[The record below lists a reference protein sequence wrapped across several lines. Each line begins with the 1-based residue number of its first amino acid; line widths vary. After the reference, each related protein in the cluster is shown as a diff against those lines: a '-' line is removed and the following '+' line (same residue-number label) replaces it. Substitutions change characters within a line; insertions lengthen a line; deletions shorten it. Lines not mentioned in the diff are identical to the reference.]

1 MRHLTPEILLDIA
14 EGTCAEQ
21 ETPHLATCPGCR
33 QQLAEVRKTLET
45 VFATADGPVPEPS
58 PLFWDRLSERVRH
71 GVAAGGAP
79 QRRFWLGT
87 WSWSTVVPAAAVAVV
102 VIALVVSGPSR
113 TPPPLEPA
121 TGAISFAEL
130 EAASDPSL
138 DLVADLAADIDW
150 TSGGDVGFVGEV
162 GSADRIVDA
171 LSEDERQELQRL
183 LNDALVKRGV

>member
-1 MRHLTPEILLDIA
+1 MRHLAPEILLDIA

-33 QQLAEVRKTLET
+33 QQLAELRKTLET
-45 VFATADGPVPEPS
+45 VSATAGVPVPEPS

-71 GVAAGGAP
+71 AVAAEGTP

-102 VIALVVSGPSR
+102 VIALVTFGPSR

-138 DLVADLAADIDW
+138 ELVADLAADIDW
-150 TSGGDVGFVGEV
+150 TSGDEAGFVGEV

-171 LSEDERQELQRL
+171 LSEEERQELQRL